1 MQIIFPKTSVPDPQH
16 FIRRSGYGLIVNR
29 RKGETSYVRRF
40 TRDLYPRFHLY
51 IEEHGNVWHFN
62 LHLDQRAP
70 VYVGVTAH
78 SGDYDGTV
86 VEQEAERLRGFITS
100 TPQPKQLFS

>member
-1 MQIIFPKTSVPDPQH
+1 MQIIFPKSAIPDPQH
-16 FIRRSGYGLIVNR
+16 FIRRAGYGLIVNR
-29 RKGETSYVRRF
+29 RKGETSFVRRF

-51 IEEHGNVWHFN
+51 IEDRGENWQFN

-78 SGDYDGTV
+78 SGDYDGPV
-86 VEQEAERLRGFITS
+86 VEQEKERVKNLLSAYKAHHTRA
-100 TPQPKQLFS
+100 